1 MRRCTLIN
9 AFKNKTLLITG
20 GTGSFGSTVLDKLID
35 RGIKEIRIFSRDE
48 KKQHDLRLKY
58 EHSSL
63 NFIVGDVRDYSSCLE
78 ASKGVDFI
86 YHAAA
91 MKQVP
96 ASEFFPMEAVKTNV
110 LGANNIFKSAI
121 ENKVSKVIALST
133 DKAAYPVNTMG
144 MTKAL
149 MEKLLFSFCRGF
161 CDETVFSCTRYGNVL
176 ASRGSVVPLFI
187 DQILTKKDITI
198 TDQDMTRFVMN
209 LDEAVNLVEF
219 AFSKG
224 TQGDLLVQKSPSS
237 SVLELAEALIEIFQ
251 SKQTQ
256 IKIIGKREGEKMH
269 ETLLTSEEL
278 SRSKELDEYYKVSM
292 DSQDYNY
299 AKYFEEGTKE
309 STKQEGYNSNNTRR
323 LSKSELIDKLLEL
336 ELVQSKLK

>member
-35 RGIKEIRIFSRDE
+35 KGLKEIRVFSRDE

-58 EHSSL
+58 DNPSL
-63 NFIVGDVRDYSSCLE
+63 NFFIGDIRDYSSCLQ

-96 ASEFFPMEAVKTNV
+96 SSEFFPMEAVKTNI

-121 ENKVSKVIALST
+121 ANKVSKVIALST

-149 MEKLLFSFCRGF
+149 MEKLLFSFCRKFDGDTIF
-161 CDETVFSCTRYGNVL
+161 CCTRYGNVL
-176 ASRGSVVPLFI
+176 ASRGSVIPLFI
-187 DQILTKKDITI
+187 DQILAKKELTI
-198 TDQDMTRFVMN
+198 TDEGMTRFVMN

-219 AFSKG
+219 AFNEG
-224 TQGDLLVQKSPSS
+224 NQGDLLVQKSPSS
-237 SVLELAEALIEIFQ
+237 TILELAEALMEIFG
-251 SKQTQ
+251 SKNSR

-278 SRSKELDEYYKVSM
+278 SRSEDMKHYFKVSM
-292 DSQDYNY
+292 DTQDYNY
-299 AKYFEEGTKE
+299 EKYYDVGNKQSLDTE
-309 STKQEGYNSNNTRR
+309 SYNSGNTTR
-323 LSKSELIDKLLEL
+323 LTKSELINKLLDL
-336 ELVQSKLK
+336 DLVQNKLK